1 MAGFFQKLTK
11 DLEKFFA
18 PFPHLPKSFLKT
30 FLPIVPWYIFLKGL
44 INIIRGL
51 RSLSAS
57 FQFGS
62 LPMIFN
68 RLIEVNPI
76 FLFWNGVLLLFI
88 SFLYFAAFTNLAQ
101 KKTQYLGWQNWL
113 QTALILTTINLF
125 QVIFYRDS
133 IIWLTITTIIN
144 WYLIF
149 EFLQFYKPPKNK
161 K

>member
-1 MAGFFQKLTK
+1 MARFFQKLTQN
-11 DLEKFFA
+11 LEKFFSL
-18 PFPHLPKSFLKT
+18 FPHIPKKFLKI
-30 FLPIVPWYIFLKGL
+30 FLPIIPWYIFLKGL

-68 RLIEVNPI
+68 KLIEANPI

-88 SFLYFAAFTNLAQ
+88 SLLYFAAFTNLAQ
-101 KKTQYLGWQNWL
+101 KKTQYMGWQNWF
-113 QTALILTTINLF
+113 QTALISTAINLF
-125 QVIFYRDS
+125 QVIFFRNS
-133 IIWLTITTIIN
+133 IFWITTKTIIN

-149 EFLQFYKPPKNK
+149 EFLQFYKSSTK
-161 K
+161 KK